1 MRRTIHTLVCL
12 IALATLAAGC
22 AAGMAFRRGEE
33 AARRSDWDAAVAHY
47 REAVQ
52 ADPDKT
58 EFKMALDRSMLNAS
72 RVHLDAAREA
82 EVKGDLDVALREY
95 KLGSEYDPTNR
106 QAAAKV
112 AELDQTIR
120 DRIEATRPKAPVQQ
134 MRERAR
140 QMSPEPVLNPA
151 SRDPLNIRFTNASVR
166 DILNFIGA
174 VSGVNITFSSDY
186 RDPPG
191 YSVQIDGV
199 TLEQGLL
206 QILSANQLFYKVLN
220 ERTILIIPDNAQN
233 RAKYEEQVVRIFY
246 LSHADATE
254 VAQLLNT
261 VLRVPGVAVIPTIAP
276 NKTSN
281 TITIRATAAMAAIM
295 ERVIDA
301 NDRPRAEVVLDVSIM
316 EVNRARAKQF
326 GIDLSAYTIG
336 GIFSPEVSP
345 TGGTTTGG

>member
-174 VSGVNITFSSDY
+174 VSGVNITF
-186 RDPPG
+186 G
-191 YSVQIDGV
+191 
-199 TLEQGLL
+199 
-206 QILSANQLFYKVLN
+206 
-220 ERTILIIPDNAQN
+220 
-233 RAKYEEQVVRIFY
+233 
-246 LSHADATE
+246 
-254 VAQLLNT
+254 
-261 VLRVPGVAVIPTIAP
+261 
-276 NKTSN
+276 
-281 TITIRATAAMAAIM
+281 AA
-295 ERVIDA
+295 
-301 NDRPRAEVVLDVSIM
+301 
-316 EVNRARAKQF
+316 
-326 GIDLSAYTIG
+326 
-336 GIFSPEVSP
+336 
-345 TGGTTTGG
+345 TGGTGALSRSRATTGIRPATACRSMA